1 MNVLD
6 KVIGAVCFGGA
17 VTFALLAGPL
27 GYSKLTVVLVA
38 AVFGCLLGWRIQ
50 RRLCG

>member
-1 MNVLD
+1 MNGLD
-6 KVIGAVCFGGA
+6 KVIVAVCFGGTVTVASLA
-17 VTFALLAGPL
+17 VPL